1 MIDYEV
7 KFQRATAELERAGL
21 QKHAKPA
28 PFVRILR
35 RAGFRPKPGLYRR
48 KISRL
53 TWDPLVMGGV
63 WGLGIYTYF
72 SPPLCMVPR
81 LALWSLLFGVSMA
94 LFAEYNIWRT
104 RRKHKLSKWEDL

>member
-28 PFVRILR
+28 PFVRFLR
-35 RAGFRPKPGLYRR
+35 GAGFRPKPDLYRR

-53 TWDPLVMGGV
+53 MWDTLVMGSL
-63 WGLGIYTYF
+63 WGLGMYIF
-72 SPPLCMVPR
+72 SPSFRAVPPLAMS
-81 LALWSLLFGVSMA
+81 SLLYGVSMA